1 MVYRI
6 CFLNILLSKWTIEIR
21 IDIPNLK
28 AINKYAR
35 FHEILLTVYSSS
47 HIFPIL
53 VSDFPTLELFVTSIL
68 DLVLDSNLKI
78 EALLLSLAPTPDFA
92 CKIRHVKIMNMI

>member
-1 MVYRI
+1 MGL
-6 CFLNILLSKWTIEIR
+6 FQKWEIR

-28 AINKYAR
+28 AINKYAI
-35 FHEILLTVYSSS
+35 FHEIRLTVYSSS

-53 VSDFPTLELFVTSIL
+53 VSDFPTLELFATSIL
-68 DLVLDSNLKI
+68 NLVLDSNLKI
-78 EALLLSLAPTPDFA
+78 EALLLSLAPTPNFA